1 MDYPQRARLK
11 IMGHARVLDSRDEP
25 QLGKQV
31 VANPSLQTKTERI
44 FVVDVVSFDW
54 NCPQHITPR
63 YTIDQIEAEIVT
75 PLRERIA
82 KLEAQLNLRQTIA
95 TDSRRHSRRDA
106 PPRRP

>member
-11 IMGHARVLDSRDEP
+11 IMGHARVLDRRDEP
-25 QLGKQV
+25 KLAEQV
-31 VANPSLQTKTERI
+31 VANPSLRAKTERI

-63 YTIDQIEAEIVT
+63 YTIDHIEEEIVE

-82 KLEAQLNLRQTIA
+82 NLKAQLSLRPTVA
-95 TDSRRHSRRDA
+95 TD
-106 PPRRP
+106 